1 MSQRQDNP
9 TRTIAAATL
18 GCKVNTYDTDSLLA
32 PFISSGYIVVDFE
45 AVADI
50 YIINT
55 CAVTNIS
62 SRKSRQMIRRARKSN
77 PAAVVIAAGCYA
89 QTSPDE
95 VGNIEGISIVIG
107 TNEAANIF
115 EIVERYRNEHGLIQH
130 IPKITVGVNP
140 HPTKY
145 NEVSADS
152 FSVPQESKT
161 RAYLKVQDGCD
172 NFCSYCIIPYARGR
186 ARSRELAS
194 AIAEARELAARG
206 YKEVVIAGIHVESY
220 GKDIEGASLPELLQK
235 LHDIDGIERL
245 RMSSVEPA
253 LVTPEFIALMHRL
266 PKLARHLHLSLQ
278 SGCDKTLGAMNRR
291 YTAEI
296 YAAAVAEL
304 RRNFPDIAITTDIIV
319 GFPGET
325 YEDFAYSLEF
335 VRHQRFSRLHVFQ
348 YSPKAGTVA
357 ADMPNQVS
365 SAVKAERAQ
374 QMIALGEQ
382 LANDFAAQF
391 VGKTLDVL
399 YESLVDGN
407 IYEGYSDNY
416 ITVRAECSHD
426 IRNSIIPSQISNT
439 EREVAYANLANNSAI
454 T

>member
-1 MSQRQDNP
+1 MSQLQDSP
-9 TRTIAAATL
+9 TKTIAATTL

-32 PFISSGYIVVDFE
+32 PFIADGYMVVDFE
-45 AVADI
+45 EVADV

-62 SRKSRQMIRRARKSN
+62 SRKSRQMIRRARKAN
-77 PAAVVIAAGCYA
+77 PKAIVIAAGCYA

-95 VGNIEGISIVIG
+95 VGNIEGVSIVIG

-115 EIVERYRNEHGLIQH
+115 EIVERYRQGYGVTQH
-130 IPKITVGVNP
+130 VSGVQDSTEYTAGASP
-140 HPTKY
+140 RPTFDT
-145 NEVSADS
+145 S
-152 FSVPQESKT
+152 QESKT

-186 ARSRELAS
+186 ARSRELDS
-194 AIAEARELAARG
+194 AVNEARELAARG

-220 GKDIEGASLPELLQK
+220 GKDIESAGLPELLQK
-235 LHDIDGIERL
+235 LHDIDGIKRL

-253 LVTPEFIALMHRL
+253 LVTPEFIALMHL
-266 PKLARHLHLSLQ
+266 LSKLAQHLHLSLQ
-278 SGCDKTLGAMNRR
+278 SGCDKTLAAMNRR
-291 YTAEI
+291 YTTEI
-296 YAAAVAEL
+296 YATAVTEL
-304 RRNFPDIAITTDIIV
+304 RKHFPDIAITTDIIV

-325 YEDFAYSLEF
+325 DEDFANSLEF
-335 VRHQRFSRLHVFQ
+335 VRQQRFSRLHVFQ
-348 YSPKAGTVA
+348 YSPKSGTVA

-391 VGKTLDVL
+391 ISKTLDVL
-399 YESLVDGN
+399 YESVVDGN
-407 IYEGYSDNY
+407 IYEGYSGNY
-416 ITVRAECSHD
+416 ITVRAESSHD
-426 IRNSIIPSQISNT
+426 IRNTLIPSQISHT
-439 EREVAYANLANNSAI
+439 DGEIAYAKLLQ
-454 T
+454 